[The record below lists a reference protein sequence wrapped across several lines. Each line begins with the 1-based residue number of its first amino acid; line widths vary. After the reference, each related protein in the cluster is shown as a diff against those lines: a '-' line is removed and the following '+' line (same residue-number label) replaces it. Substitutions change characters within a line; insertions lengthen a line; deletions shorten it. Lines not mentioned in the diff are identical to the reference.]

1 MDDIELVGAIC
12 NNDKNAFRILFDR
25 FYKRLFAYANTLTND
40 SNWSEDIVQQ
50 AFITLW
56 LKKSQLD
63 KKKSP
68 INYLFSIVHN
78 SYIDD
83 YRRVKRRDNFFD
95 TLKHESFI
103 EHLDLDNELLEKRI
117 SKLKRIIDTLP
128 PKCREILQLNKME
141 GVTYQNIA
149 IQLNISIK
157 TVESQMRIAFQK
169 IREGFEKED
178 SFVLFFVTKF
188 NKLN

>member
-12 NNDKNAFRILFDR
+12 NNDNNAFRILFDR

-78 SYIDD
+78 LYIDD

-141 GVTYQNIA
+141 GITYQNIA

-178 SFVLFFVTKF
+178 SFLLFFCY
-188 NKLN
+188 